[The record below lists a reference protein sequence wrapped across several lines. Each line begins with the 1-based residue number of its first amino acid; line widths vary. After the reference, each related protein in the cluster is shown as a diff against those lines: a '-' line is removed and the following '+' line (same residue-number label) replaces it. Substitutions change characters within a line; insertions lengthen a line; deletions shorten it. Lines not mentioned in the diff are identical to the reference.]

1 MTSII
6 KYFLPPIM
14 IFTLVSCGIVD
25 SEQITDI
32 MEKKQQIDNKLGQLK
47 KTQKQKKKLT
57 TEKKQEKNK

>member
-14 IFTLVSCGIVD
+14 IFALVSCGIVD

-32 MEKKQQIDNKLGQLK
+32 MEKKQQIANQ
-47 KTQKQKKKLT
+47 
-57 TEKKQEKNK
+57 TEKKQWIKSNGLNAR